1 MKKSEEKFVTIIGAG
16 FAGSEA
22 AYQLSKRGIR
32 VKLYEMRPSKT
43 TGAHTTGNFAELVCS
58 NSLRAKGLTN
68 AVGILKE
75 EMRLMGS
82 LIMEA
87 ALATEVEAGGALAV
101 DRELFSRYITEKI
114 ENDDNIEVIRKEV
127 TEIPAGPT
135 IIASG
140 PLTSDELSDA
150 IKKRYAEQNY
160 YFFDAIAPIVDATTI
175 DYDKVYLASRYN
187 KGEAAYLNCPMN
199 KEEFEKFYDYLI
211 HADTVMP
218 KDFELKVFDGCMP
231 IEDIAKRGQQTLLYG
246 PMKPVGLDDPKTGRW
261 PYAVVQLR
269 QDNKIKS
276 MYNIV
281 GFQTHLKY
289 PAQEQLLKLIPGL
302 ENAKILRYGVMH
314 KNTYICSPRILKNT
328 YQTLDR
334 EDLFFAGQMTG
345 VEGYVES
352 ATSGLIA
359 GINMANLLNGKP
371 LLKLDSTTA
380 NGALANYI
388 ASADVN
394 NFVPMNVNFGIFE
407 PITDSRINKKNRKEA
422 YASRALETIN
432 KIIGDEKC

>member
-1 MKKSEEKFVTIIGAG
+1 MNNQKIVNVIGAG

-22 AYQLSKRGIR
+22 AYQLSKRGIK
-32 VKLYEMRPSKT
+32 VKLYEMRPKKT

-101 DRELFSRYITEKI
+101 DRELFSKYITNKL
-114 ENDDNIEVIRKEV
+114 ENDPNIEIVRTEV
-127 TEIPAGPT
+127 TKIPEGPT

-140 PLTSDELSDA
+140 PLTSDALSDA
-150 IKKRYAEQNY
+150 IKNRYTEQNY
-160 YFFDAIAPIVDATTI
+160 YFFDAIAPIVDASTI
-175 DYDKVYLASRYN
+175 DYDKVFLASRYN

-211 HADTVMP
+211 HADTVIP
-218 KDFELKVFDGCMP
+218 ADFELKVFDGCMP
-231 IEDIAKRGQQTLLYG
+231 IEDIAKRGPQTLLYG

-269 QDNKIKS
+269 QDNKIKT

-289 PAQEQLLKLIPGL
+289 PSQDKLLKLIPGL

-314 KNTYICSPRILKNT
+314 KNTYLCSPKILKNT
-328 YQTLDR
+328 YQTVDND
-334 EDLFFAGQMTG
+334 ELFFAGQMTG

-352 ATSGLIA
+352 ASSGLIA
-359 GINMANLLNGKP
+359 GINMANMLNGLPLLN
-371 LLKLDSTTA
+371 LDAKTA

-388 ASADVN
+388 TTADVN
-394 NFVPMNVNFGIFE
+394 DFVPMNVNFGIFE
-407 PITDSRINKKNRKEA
+407 AIIDSKVNKKNRKEA
-422 YASRALETIN
+422 YATRALEEIN
-432 KIIGDEKC
+432 KIIGDENW

>member
-1 MKKSEEKFVTIIGAG
+1 MNNNNQKIVNVIGAG

-32 VKLYEMRPSKT
+32 VRLYEMRPKKT
-43 TGAHTTGNFAELVCS
+43 TGAHTTGGFAELVCS

-68 AVGILKE
+68 AVGVLKE

-101 DRELFSRYITEKI
+101 DRTLFSEYVTKKL
-114 ENDDNIEVIRKEV
+114 ENDPNIEVIR
-127 TEIPAGPT
+127 TEIEQIPEGPT

-140 PLTSDELSDA
+140 PLTSDSLSKA
-150 IKKRYAEQNY
+150 IKERYSEQNY
-160 YFFDAIAPIVDATTI
+160 YFFDAIAPIVDAETI
-175 DYDKVYLASRYN
+175 DYEKVYLASRYN
-187 KGEAAYLNCPMN
+187 KGEAAYLNCPMT

-211 HADTVMP
+211 HADAVMP

-231 IEDIAKRGQQTLLYG
+231 VEDIAKRGPQTLLYG

-269 QDNKIKS
+269 QDNKNKT

-302 ENAKILRYGVMH
+302 EKAKILRYGVMH
-314 KNTYICSPRILKNT
+314 KNTYICSPKILKNT
-328 YQTLDR
+328 YQTIDN
-334 EDLFFAGQMTG
+334 EYLFFAGQMTG

-352 ATSGLIA
+352 ASSGLIA
-359 GINMANLLNGKP
+359 GINMANLLNNKP
-371 LLKLDSTTA
+371 LLVLDSTTA
-380 NGALANYI
+380 SGALANYI
-388 ASADVN
+388 VNADVE
-394 NFVPMNVNFGIFE
+394 NFVPMNVNFGIFASLNE
-407 PITDSRINKKNRKEA
+407 FTKKQNRKEA
-422 YASRALETIN
+422 YATRALENIK
-432 KIIGDEKC
+432 KIIGDENW